1 MERRHKMNT
10 IYKCFPGGRHKV
22 LTMSYD
28 DGKPADLRLVRIF
41 RTYGIKGTFHLNA
54 GLYEDPQYGRIPL
67 DQVRELYQGME
78 IACHTYTH
86 PTIERCP
93 MSQVIAQTLED
104 RKALEAIAGYPVR
117 GMSYPNGSYTKEIE
131 EAMKFCGI
139 EYSRTV
145 ISTDDFAMPDNFME
159 WKATCHHNHH
169 LLENGKRF
177 MELNK
182 TQYLYMMYV
191 WGHSYEFDLQNN
203 WELIES
209 FCKMIGGR
217 DDIWYA
223 TNIEIVDYLKAWDQL
238 KFSADGSF
246 VYNPTALELW
256 VEVNKKHFCLE
267 SGKQTRIG

>member
-1 MERRHKMNT
+1 MNT

-41 RTYGIKGTFHLNA
+41 RKYGIKGTFHLNA

-104 RKALEAIAGYPVR
+104 RKALEVIAGYPVR

-131 EAMKFCGI
+131 EAMKLCGI

-145 ISTDDFAMPDNFME
+145 ISTDDFAIPDNFME

-209 FCKMIGGR
+209 FCEMIGGR

-246 VYNPTALELW
+246 VYNPTALPLW
-256 VEVNKKHFCLE
+256 VEVNKKQFCLKGGE
-267 SGKQTRIG
+267 QTQIG